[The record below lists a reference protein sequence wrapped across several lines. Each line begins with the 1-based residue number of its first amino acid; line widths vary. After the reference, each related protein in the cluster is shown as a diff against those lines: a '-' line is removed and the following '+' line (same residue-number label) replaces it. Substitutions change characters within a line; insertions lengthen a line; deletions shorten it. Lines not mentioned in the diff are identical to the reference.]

1 MSEKG
6 KDQKKVVGKVYDVK
20 LFSRLMGY
28 AKHYKLQFN
37 LSVVAVL
44 SVALLAAI
52 RPVLLKRIIDDF
64 IFNRNAEQ
72 LVVFTSLM
80 LFVLVMEVIFQFLF
94 IYFANWLGQ
103 SIIRDMRTQLFKH
116 LLNFKMQF
124 YNKSAV
130 GKLVTRVVSDIET
143 IASVFGQGLFMI
155 ISDLLKMF
163 VIAMVMLYMNWQLAL
178 IVFAILPLLIFAT
191 KIFQKAMKSAFQE
204 VRTEVSNL
212 NTFVQERITGMRIIQ
227 LFSREKI
234 EYDKFKSIN
243 DKHKKAW
250 IRTVWYNSIF
260 FPIAEVLPSIAI
272 GLVVWYGGLNAA
284 TSNSV
289 TAGEIISF
297 IMMNNMLFR
306 PLRQI
311 ADKFNTLQMGMV
323 AAERVFKIVDA
334 NESEKDQG
342 KVTVDTF
349 KGKVR
354 FKDVHFSYN
363 PNEEVIKGISF
374 EVNPGETVAIVGATG
389 AGKSTI
395 INLLNRF
402 YDINSGCIKIDDI
415 DIKDYNLHS
424 LRDQIAVVLQDVFLF
439 SDSIFN
445 NITLKDD
452 SISLEEVQISAKE
465 IGIHDFIMSLPG
477 GYDYN
482 VKERGVM
489 LSVGQRQLIAFLRA
503 SVSKPGILILDEAT
517 SSIDS
522 HSEKL
527 IQEAT
532 EKITKNRTS
541 IIIAHRLATI
551 QTADKIIVMENGKIV
566 EQGSH
571 SALLDKKGYYSK
583 LYNIQFVQ
591 KQAS

>member
-1 MSEKG
+1 MSEKVTEN
-6 KDQKKVVGKVYDVK
+6 KKVIGKVYDVK
-20 LFSRLMGY
+20 LFSRLMRY
-28 AKHYKLQFN
+28 ARFYKLQFG
-37 LSVVAVL
+37 LSVLAVI

-52 RPVLLKRIIDDF
+52 RPLLLRQIIDDY
-64 IFNRNAEQ
+64 IYNKNAEQ
-72 LVVFTSLM
+72 LLVFVSLM
-80 LFVLVMEVIFQFLF
+80 LFALILEVLFQFLF

-103 SIIRDMRTQLFKH
+103 NIVRDMRTQLFKH
-116 LLNFKMQF
+116 LLNFRMQY

-155 ISDLLKMF
+155 ISDLLKML
-163 VIAMVMLYMNWQLAL
+163 VIAGVMLYMNWELAL
-178 IVFAILPLLIFAT
+178 IVFAILPILIFAT
-191 KIFQKAMKSAFQE
+191 KIFQKAMKSAFQDVRAE
-204 VRTEVSNL
+204 VANL

-227 LFSREKI
+227 LFSREKL
-234 EYDKFKSIN
+234 EYEKFKDIN

-260 FPIAEVLPSIAI
+260 FPVAEVLPSIAI

-284 TSNSV
+284 VSNSV

-323 AAERVFKIVDA
+323 AAERVFAIIDA
-334 NESEKDQG
+334 EESENDTGTTVVGNFEG
-342 KVTVDTF
+342 KVEF
-349 KGKVR
+349 N
-354 FKDVHFSYN
+354 DVHFSYIKD
-363 PNEEVIKGISF
+363 EEVIKGISF
-374 EVNPGETVAIVGATG
+374 DVKPGETVAIVGATG

-395 INLLNRF
+395 INLMNRF
-402 YDINSGCIKIDDI
+402 YEINKGEIKIDDI
-415 DIKDYNLHS
+415 NISAYHLHE
-424 LRDQIAVVLQDVFLF
+424 LRNQIAVVLQDVFLF
-439 SDSIFN
+439 SDTIYN
-445 NITLKDD
+445 NITLKDS
-452 SISLEEVQISAKE
+452 SISLEEVKEAAKE
-465 IGIHDFIMSLPG
+465 IGIHDFIMTLPG

-517 SSIDS
+517 SSIDAY
-522 HSEKL
+522 SEKL
-527 IQEAT
+527 IQDAT

-551 QTADKIIVMENGKIV
+551 QKADKIIVMEDGRIV
-566 EQGSH
+566 EQGTH
-571 SALLDKKGYYSK
+571 AQLLAKKGYYSK

>member
-1 MSEKG
+1 MSEKKEG
-6 KDQKKVVGKVYDVK
+6 NKKVIGKVYDVK
-20 LFSRLMGY
+20 LFRRLMNY
-28 AKHYKLQFN
+28 ASHYRLQFSI
-37 LSVVAVL
+37 SVMAVL
-44 SVALLAAI
+44 SVALLAAV
-52 RPVLLKRIIDDF
+52 RPILLKTIIDDF
-64 IFNRNAEQ
+64 IFNKDAEQ
-72 LVVFTSLM
+72 LVVYTSIMAL
-80 LFVLVMEVIFQFLF
+80 VLVFEVLFQFLF

-103 SIIRDMRTQLFKH
+103 NIIRDMRTQLFKH
-116 LLNFKMQF
+116 LLHFKMKYF
-124 YNKSAV
+124 NTSAV

-155 ISDLLKMF
+155 ISDLLKMS
-163 VIAMVMLYMNWQLAL
+163 VIAIVMLWMNWRLAL
-178 IVFAILPLLIFAT
+178 IVFAVLPILIFAT
-191 KIFQKAMKSAFQE
+191 KIFQKAMKGAFQD
-204 VRTEVSNL
+204 VRTEVANL
-212 NTFVQERITGMRIIQ
+212 NSFVQERITGMRIIQ
-227 LFSREKI
+227 LFTREKI

-243 DKHKKAW
+243 NKHKKAW

-323 AAERVFKIVDA
+323 AAERVFKIVDD
-334 NESEKDQG
+334 NEAETDTG
-342 KVTVDTF
+342 TVDVDSF
-349 KGKVR
+349 KGKVK
-354 FKDVHFSYN
+354 FKDVHFSYIKG
-363 PNEEVIKGISF
+363 EEVIKGISF
-374 EVNPGETVAIVGATG
+374 DVKPGETVAIVGATG

-402 YDINSGCIKIDDI
+402 YDIDKGSIEIDDV
-415 DIKDYNLHS
+415 DLKDYNLHG

-439 SDSIFN
+439 SDSIYN
-445 NITLKDD
+445 NITLKDN
-452 SISLEEVQISAKE
+452 SIPLEEVEASAKV
-465 IGIHDFIMSLPG
+465 IGIHDFIMSLPN
-477 GYDYN
+477 GYNYN

-503 SVSKPGILILDEAT
+503 AVSKPGILILDEAT

-522 HSEKL
+522 YSEKL

-532 EKITKNRTS
+532 EKLTKNRTS

-551 QTADKIIVMENGKIV
+551 QKADKIIVMENGLIV
-566 EQGSH
+566 EQGTH
-571 SALLDKKGYYSK
+571 AELLDKKGHYSN
-583 LYNIQFVQ
+583 LYNIQFLQ

>member
-1 MSEKG
+1 MSEKNTEN
-6 KDQKKVVGKVYDVK
+6 KNVAGKVYDVK
-20 LFSRLMGY
+20 LFSRLMRY
-28 AKHYKLQFN
+28 ARFYKLQFG
-37 LSVVAVL
+37 LSVLAVL
-44 SVALLAAI
+44 SVALLAAV
-52 RPVLLKRIIDDF
+52 RPLLLRQIIDDY
-64 IFNRNAEQ
+64 IYRKDAEQ
-72 LVVFTSLM
+72 LLVFVTLM
-80 LFVLVMEVIFQFLF
+80 LFVLILEVLFQFLF

-103 SIIRDMRTQLFKH
+103 NIVRDMRTQLFKH
-116 LLNFKMQF
+116 LLSFRMQY

-155 ISDLLKMF
+155 ISDLLKML
-163 VIAMVMLYMNWQLAL
+163 VIAAVMIYMNWQLAL
-178 IVFAILPLLIFAT
+178 IVFAILPILIFAT
-191 KIFQKAMKSAFQE
+191 KIFQKAMKAAFQD
-204 VRTEVSNL
+204 VRTEVANL

-227 LFSREKI
+227 LFTREKL
-234 EYDKFKSIN
+234 EYEKFKRIN

-260 FPIAEVLPSIAI
+260 FPVAEVLPSIAI

-284 TSNSV
+284 VSNSV
-289 TAGEIISF
+289 SAGEIISF

-323 AAERVFKIVDA
+323 AAERVFTILDA
-334 NESEKDQG
+334 QESEN
-342 KVTVDTF
+342 DTGTMPVSNF
-349 KGKVR
+349 KGKVE
-354 FKDVHFSYN
+354 FTDVHFSYIKG
-363 PNEEVIKGISF
+363 EEVIKGISF
-374 EVNPGETVAIVGATG
+374 SVEPGETVAIVGATG

-395 INLLNRF
+395 INLMNRF
-402 YDINSGCIKIDDI
+402 YEINEGEIKIDGI
-415 DIKDYNLHS
+415 NISAYPLHE
-424 LRDQIAVVLQDVFLF
+424 LRNQIAVVLQDVFLF

-445 NITLKDD
+445 NITLKD
-452 SISLEEVQISAKE
+452 SAISLEEVKVAAQE
-465 IGIHDFIMSLPG
+465 IGIDDFIMSLPG

-517 SSIDS
+517 SSIDAY
-522 HSEKL
+522 SEKL
-527 IQEAT
+527 IQDAT

-551 QTADKIIVMENGKIV
+551 QKADKIIVMEDGQIV

-571 SALLDKKGYYSK
+571 TELLDKKGYYSK

>member
-1 MSEKG
+1 MSDNQEN
-6 KDQKKVVGKVYDVK
+6 KVSGKVYDVK
-20 LFSRLMGY
+20 LFGRLMQY
-28 AKHYKLQFN
+28 ARAYRFQFTV
-37 LSVVAVL
+37 SAIAVI
-44 SVALLAAI
+44 SVALFAAV
-52 RPVLLKRIIDDF
+52 RPTLLKQVIDEYISNKD
-64 IFNRNAEQ
+64 AEQ
-72 LVVFTSLM
+72 LLFYVLLM
-80 LFVLVMEVIFQFLF
+80 LGALIFEVLSQFLF

-103 SIIRDMRTQLFKH
+103 NIIKDMRKQLFSH
-116 LLNFKMQF
+116 LLNFKMNYF
-124 YNKSAV
+124 NRSSV
-130 GKLVTRVVSDIET
+130 GRLVTRVVSDIET

-155 ISDLLKMF
+155 ISDLLKMS
-163 VIAMVMLYMNWQLAL
+163 VVAMVMLLMNWRLAL
-178 IVFAILPLLIFAT
+178 IVFAVLPILIFAT
-191 KIFQKAMKSAFQE
+191 KIFQRAMKSAFQE
-204 VRTEVSNL
+204 VRTEVANL
-212 NTFVQERITGMRIIQ
+212 NSFVQERITGMGIIQ
-227 LFSREKI
+227 IFTREKI
-234 EYDKFKSIN
+234 EYDKFREIN
-243 DKHKKAW
+243 EKHKKAW

-260 FPIAEVLPSIAI
+260 FPVAEVLPSIAI

-284 TSNSV
+284 VNNTV
-289 TAGEIISF
+289 TAGEVISF

-323 AAERVFKIVDA
+323 AAERVFKIIDA
-334 NESEKDQG
+334 EESENDLG
-342 KVTVDTF
+342 ETRISAF
-349 KGKVR
+349 KGKVE
-354 FKDVHFSYN
+354 FEDVRFSYKKG
-363 PNEEVIKGISF
+363 EEVIKGISF
-374 EVNPGETVAIVGATG
+374 EVDPGQTVAIVGATG

-402 YDINSGCIKIDDI
+402 YEIDSGHVRIDGKDIY
-415 DIKDYNLHS
+415 DYKLHD
-424 LRDQIAVVLQDVFLF
+424 LREQIAVVLQDVFLF
-439 SDSIFN
+439 SDTIYN

-452 SISLEEVQISAKE
+452 TISREEVERVAKE
-465 IGIHDFIMSLPG
+465 IGIHDFIMTLPG

-532 EKITKNRTS
+532 EKITRNRTS

-551 QTADKIIVMENGKIV
+551 QQADKIIVMEDGQIV
-566 EQGSH
+566 EIGNH
-571 SALLDKKGYYSK
+571 DELLKKKGYYSK

>member
-354 FKDVHFSYN
+354 FKDVHFSYI

>member
-1 MSEKG
+1 MSKNKEEN
-6 KDQKKVVGKVYDVK
+6 KKVIGKVYDLK
-20 LFSRLMGY
+20 LFTRLMNY
-28 AKHYKLQFN
+28 ARYYKLQFGI
-37 LSVVAVL
+37 SVVAVL
-44 SVALLAAI
+44 SVALFAAV
-52 RPVLLKRIIDDF
+52 RPILLKRIIDDS
-64 IFNRNAEQ
+64 IFNKNSEQ
-72 LVVFTSLM
+72 LVLFTSIM
-80 LFVLVMEVIFQFLF
+80 LLVLVFEVLFQFLF

-103 SIIRDMRTQLFKH
+103 NIIRDMRTQLFKH
-116 LLNFKMQF
+116 LLYFKMQYF
-124 YNKSAV
+124 NKSAV

-163 VIAMVMLYMNWQLAL
+163 VIALVMLFMNWQLAL
-178 IVFAILPLLIFAT
+178 IVFAILPILIFAT
-191 KIFQKAMKSAFQE
+191 KIFQKAMKSAFQD

-234 EYDKFKSIN
+234 EYDKFRSIN
-243 DKHKKAW
+243 EKHKKAW

-289 TAGEIISF
+289 SAGEIISF

-323 AAERVFKIVDA
+323 AAERVFKIIDA
-334 NESEKDQG
+334 NESENDKG
-342 KVTVDTF
+342 KVVIGTF
-349 KGKVR
+349 KGKVN
-354 FKDVHFSYN
+354 FKDVRFSYI
-363 PNEEVIKGISF
+363 PKEEVIKGISF
-374 EVNPGETVAIVGATG
+374 EVKPGETVAIVGATG

-402 YDINSGCIKIDDI
+402 YEIDKGSIEIDDV
-415 DIKDYNLHS
+415 DISEYRLHE
-424 LRDQIAVVLQDVFLF
+424 LRDQVAVVLQDVFLF
-439 SDSIFN
+439 SDSIYN
-445 NITLKDD
+445 NITLKDN
-452 SISLEEVQISAKE
+452 SISLEEVQTSAKV

-527 IQEAT
+527 IQDAT

-551 QTADKIIVMENGKIV
+551 QKADKIIVMEDGIIV

-571 SALLDKKGYYSK
+571 TELLDKKGYYSK

-591 KQAS
+591 KKAS

>member
-1 MSEKG
+1 MSEK
-6 KDQKKVVGKVYDVK
+6 DTENKKVIGKVYDVK
-20 LFSRLMGY
+20 LFSRLMRY
-28 AKHYKLQFN
+28 ARFYKLQFA
-37 LSVVAVL
+37 LSGLAVI

-52 RPVLLKRIIDDF
+52 RPLLLRQIIDDY
-64 IFNRNAEQ
+64 IFHKNAEQ
-72 LVVFTSLM
+72 LLVFVSLM
-80 LFVLVMEVIFQFLF
+80 LFVLILEVLFQFLF

-103 SIIRDMRTQLFKH
+103 NIVRDMRTQLFKH
-116 LLNFKMQF
+116 LLNFRMQY

-155 ISDLLKMF
+155 ISDLLKML
-163 VIAMVMLYMNWQLAL
+163 VIAGVMLFMNWELAL
-178 IVFAILPLLIFAT
+178 IVFAILPILIFAT
-191 KIFQKAMKSAFQE
+191 KIFQKAMKSAFQDVRAE
-204 VRTEVSNL
+204 VANL

-227 LFSREKI
+227 LFSREKL
-234 EYDKFKSIN
+234 EYEKFKDIN
-243 DKHKKAW
+243 EKHKKAW

-260 FPIAEVLPSIAI
+260 FPVAEVLPSIAI

-284 TSNSV
+284 VSNSV

-323 AAERVFKIVDA
+323 AAERVFAIIDA
-334 NESEKDQG
+334 DESEKDSG
-342 KVTVDTF
+342 TVTVDNF
-349 KGKVR
+349 EGKVG
-354 FKDVHFSYN
+354 FTDVHFSYIKG
-363 PNEEVIKGISF
+363 EEVIKGISF
-374 EVNPGETVAIVGATG
+374 DVRPGETVAIVGATG

-395 INLLNRF
+395 INLMNRF
-402 YDINSGCIKIDDI
+402 YEINKGEIKIDDI
-415 DIKDYNLHS
+415 NISAYHLHE
-424 LRDQIAVVLQDVFLF
+424 LRNQIAVVLQDVFLF
-439 SDSIFN
+439 SDTIYN
-445 NITLKDD
+445 NITLKDS
-452 SISLEEVQISAKE
+452 SISLEEVKEAAKE

-517 SSIDS
+517 SSIDAY
-522 HSEKL
+522 SEKL
-527 IQEAT
+527 IQDAT

-551 QTADKIIVMENGKIV
+551 QKADKIIVMEDGQIV

-571 SALLDKKGYYSK
+571 AELLAKKGYYSK

>member
-1 MSEKG
+1 MSVQNKE
-6 KDQKKVVGKVYDVK
+6 DKKITGKVYDYK
-20 LFSRLMGY
+20 LFVRLMNY
-28 AKHYKLQFN
+28 AKVYKLQFVI
-37 LSVVAVL
+37 SVI
-44 SVALLAAI
+44 SVILLAIFAAI
-52 RPVLLKRIIDDF
+52 RPVLLQRIIDDYITNKNAGQLLVF
-64 IFNRNAEQ
+64 I
-72 LVVFTSLM
+72 SIM
-80 LFVLVMEVIFQFLF
+80 LFVLIFEVIFQFLF

-103 SIIRDMRTQLFKH
+103 NIIKDMRTQLFKH
-116 LLNFKMQF
+116 LLHFKMQYF
-124 YNKSAV
+124 NNSSV

-155 ISDLLKMF
+155 ISDLLKML
-163 VIAMVMLYMNWQLAL
+163 VIAIVMVWMNWQLAL
-178 IVFAILPLLIFAT
+178 IVFAILPILIIAT

-212 NTFVQERITGMRIIQ
+212 NSFVQERITGMHIIQ
-227 LFSREKI
+227 LFTREKI
-234 EYDKFKSIN
+234 EYENFKRIN

-250 IRTVWYNSIF
+250 IKTVWYNSIF
-260 FPIAEVLPSIAI
+260 FPIAEILPSIAI

-284 TSNSV
+284 VDNSIS
-289 TAGEIISF
+289 AGEIISF

-334 NESEKDQG
+334 NESE
-342 KVTVDTF
+342 TN
-349 KGKVR
+349 KGKIDIKTITGNVS
-354 FKDVHFSYN
+354 FKDVYFSYIED
-363 PNEEVIKGISF
+363 EEVLKGISF
-374 EVNPGETVAIVGATG
+374 DVNAGDTVAIVGSTG

-402 YDINSGCIKIDDI
+402 YEINKGEIKIDNI
-415 DIKDYNLHS
+415 NTSDYKLHE

-445 NITLKDD
+445 NITLKDEN
-452 SISLEEVQISAKE
+452 ISLEEVQKVAKE
-465 IGIHDFIMSLPG
+465 IGIHDFIMTLPND
-477 GYDYN
+477 YQYN

-503 SVSKPGILILDEAT
+503 SVSKPSILILDEAT

-527 IQEAT
+527 IQQAT

-551 QTADKIIVMENGKIV
+551 QKADNIIVMDNGKIV
-566 EQGSH
+566 EQGNH
-571 SALLDKKGYYSK
+571 KQLLAKKGYYSK
-583 LYNIQFVQ
+583 LYNIQFLQ
-591 KQAS
+591 KKAS

>member
-1 MSEKG
+1 MSEK
-6 KDQKKVVGKVYDVK
+6 KDKEKVSGKVYDYK
-20 LFSRLMGY
+20 LFARLMAY
-28 AKHYKLQFN
+28 ARKYRFQFV
-37 LSVVAVL
+37 LSAISVI
-44 SVALLAAI
+44 SVALFAAV
-52 RPVLLKRIIDDF
+52 RPTLLKQVIDEY
-64 IFNRNAEQ
+64 IYSKNAEQ
-72 LVVFTSLM
+72 LLVFVLLM
-80 LFVLVMEVIFQFLF
+80 LGALLFEVLFQFLF

-103 SIIRDMRTQLFKH
+103 NIIKDMRIQLFRH
-116 LLNFKMQF
+116 LLQFKMNYF
-124 YNKSAV
+124 NRSSV
-130 GKLVTRVVSDIET
+130 GRLVTRVVSDIET

-155 ISDLLKMF
+155 ISDLLKMT
-163 VIAMVMLYMNWQLAL
+163 VVAMVMLLMNWRLAL
-178 IVFAILPLLIFAT
+178 IVFAILPVLVFAT

-204 VRTEVSNL
+204 VRTQVANL
-212 NTFVQERITGMRIIQ
+212 NSFVQERITGMGIIQ
-227 LFSREKI
+227 IFTREKI
-234 EYDKFKSIN
+234 EYDKFRAIN

-260 FPIAEVLPSIAI
+260 FPVAEVLPSIAI

-284 TSNSV
+284 VSNTV

-323 AAERVFKIVDA
+323 AAERVFKIIDA
-334 NESEKDQG
+334 RESEI
-342 KVTVDTF
+342 DTGDREVEVF
-349 KGKVR
+349 RGQVEFEQVR
-354 FKDVHFSYN
+354 FSYN
-363 PNEEVIKGISF
+363 KGEEVIKGISLK
-374 EVNPGETVAIVGATG
+374 VNPGETVAIVGATG

-402 YDINSGCIKIDDI
+402 YDIDSGHILIDGHDI
-415 DIKDYNLHS
+415 YDYKLHE
-424 LRDQIAVVLQDVFLF
+424 LRAQIAVVLQDVFLF

-445 NITLKDD
+445 NITLKDE
-452 SISLEEVQISAKE
+452 SITREMVEKVARE
-465 IGIHDFIMSLPG
+465 IGIHDFIMTLPG

-503 SVSKPGILILDEAT
+503 SVTNPTILVLDEAT
-517 SSIDS
+517 SSIDA

-527 IQEAT
+527 IQDAT

-551 QTADKIIVMENGKIV
+551 QKADKIIVMEDGRIV
-566 EQGSH
+566 EIGNH
-571 SALLDKKGYYSK
+571 ETLLQQNGYYSK

>member
-1 MSEKG
+1 MSETK
-6 KDQKKVVGKVYDVK
+6 KDHKKVVGKVYDVK
-20 LFSRLMGY
+20 LFSRLMRY
-28 AKHYKLQFN
+28 ARNYKLQFN
-37 LSVVAVL
+37 LSVIAVL

-52 RPVLLKRIIDDF
+52 RPVLLKKIVDDF
-64 IFNRNAEQ
+64 ITDKNAEQ
-72 LVVFTSLM
+72 LLVFSSFM
-80 LFVLVMEVIFQFLF
+80 LLVLVLEVLCQFLF
-94 IYFANWLGQ
+94 IYFSNWLGQ
-103 SIIRDMRTQLFKH
+103 SIIRDMRIQLFKH
-116 LLNFKMQF
+116 LLNFKMQY
-124 YNKSAV
+124 YNQSAV

-155 ISDLLKMF
+155 ISDLLKML

-191 KIFQKAMKSAFQE
+191 KIFQKAMKSAFQD

-212 NTFVQERITGMRIIQ
+212 NTFVQERITGMRLIQ

-334 NESEKDQG
+334 DESEKDQG
-342 KVTVDTF
+342 NIMVDAF
-349 KGKVR
+349 LGKVR
-354 FKDVHFSYN
+354 FKDVHFSYI

-374 EVNPGETVAIVGATG
+374 KVNPGETVAIVGATG

-402 YDINSGCIKIDDI
+402 YDINSGSIEIDDR
-415 DIKDYNLHS
+415 DITKYNLHS

-452 SISLEEVQISAKE
+452 TISLEEVQKSAKI

-517 SSIDS
+517 SSIDA

-527 IQEAT
+527 IQDAT

-551 QTADKIIVMENGKIV
+551 QKADKIIVMENGKIV

-571 SALLDKKGYYSK
+571 SELLDKKGYYSK
-583 LYNIQFVQ
+583 LYNIQFLQ

>member
-1 MSEKG
+1 MSDKQEN
-6 KDQKKVVGKVYDVK
+6 KVSGKVYDVK
-20 LFSRLMGY
+20 LFGRLMHY
-28 AKHYKLQFN
+28 ARKYRLQFT
-37 LSVVAVL
+37 LSAISVI
-44 SVALLAAI
+44 SVALFAAV
-52 RPVLLKRIIDDF
+52 RPTLLKQVIDEY
-64 IFNRNAEQ
+64 ISNKNAEQ
-72 LVVFTSLM
+72 LLFYVLLM
-80 LFVLVMEVIFQFLF
+80 LGALIFEVLSQFLF

-103 SIIRDMRTQLFKH
+103 NIIKDMRKQLFSH
-116 LLNFKMQF
+116 LLRFKMNYFNQ
-124 YNKSAV
+124 SSV
-130 GKLVTRVVSDIET
+130 GRLVTRVVSDIET

-155 ISDLLKMF
+155 ISDLLKMT
-163 VIAMVMLYMNWQLAL
+163 VVAMVMLLMNWRLAL
-178 IVFAILPLLIFAT
+178 IVFSILPILIFAT
-191 KIFQKAMKSAFQE
+191 KIFQRAMKSAFQE
-204 VRTEVSNL
+204 VRTEVANL
-212 NTFVQERITGMRIIQ
+212 NSFVQERITGMRIIQ
-227 LFSREKI
+227 IFTREKI
-234 EYDKFKSIN
+234 EYDKFREIN
-243 DKHKKAW
+243 EKHKKAW

-260 FPIAEVLPSIAI
+260 FPVAEVLPSIAI

-284 TSNSV
+284 VNSSV
-289 TAGEIISF
+289 TAGEVISF

-323 AAERVFKIVDA
+323 AAERVFKIIDA
-334 NESEKDQG
+334 EESENDCGEMKISA
-342 KVTVDTF
+342 F
-349 KGKVR
+349 KGQVE
-354 FKDVHFSYN
+354 FEDVHFSYKEG
-363 PNEEVIKGISF
+363 EEVIKGISF
-374 EVNPGETVAIVGATG
+374 EVDPGQTVAIVGATG

-402 YDINSGCIKIDDI
+402 YEIDSGHVRIDGKDIY
-415 DIKDYNLHS
+415 DYELHD
-424 LRDQIAVVLQDVFLF
+424 LRAQIAVVLQDVFLF
-439 SDSIFN
+439 SDTIYN

-452 SISLEEVQISAKE
+452 SISREEVKRAAKE
-465 IGIHDFIMSLPG
+465 IGIHDFIMTLPG

-527 IQEAT
+527 IQDAT

-551 QTADKIIVMENGKIV
+551 QKADKIIVMEDGKIV
-566 EQGSH
+566 EIGNH
-571 SALLDKKGYYSK
+571 EELLDAKGYYSK

>member
-1 MSEKG
+1 MS
-6 KDQKKVVGKVYDVK
+6 DQKEENKKVIGKVYDVK
-20 LFSRLMGY
+20 LFARLMRY
-28 AKHYKLQFN
+28 ARKYKLQFN
-37 LSVVAVL
+37 LSVIAVL
-44 SVALLAAI
+44 SVALFAAV
-52 RPVLLKRIIDDF
+52 RPLLLKQIIDDY
-64 IFNRNAEQ
+64 IYNKNEHLL
-72 LVVFTSLM
+72 LVFVSLM
-80 LFVLVMEVIFQFLF
+80 LLVLIIEVLFQFLF

-103 SIIRDMRTQLFKH
+103 YIVRDMRTQLFSH
-116 LLNFKMQF
+116 LLSFKMQY
-124 YNKSAV
+124 YNKSSV

-163 VIAMVMLYMNWQLAL
+163 VIAMVMLFMNWQLAL
-178 IVFAILPLLIFAT
+178 IVFAMLPILIFAT

-204 VRTEVSNL
+204 VRTEVANL

-227 LFSREKI
+227 LFTREKI
-234 EYDKFKSIN
+234 EYDKFKKIN
-243 DKHKKAW
+243 EKHKRAW

-284 TSNSV
+284 VDSSV
-289 TAGEIISF
+289 SAGEIISF

-323 AAERVFKIVDA
+323 AAERVFRIVDA
-334 NESEKDQG
+334 QEGEI
-342 KVTVDTF
+342 DTGTTPAVNF
-349 KGKVR
+349 KGKVE
-354 FKDVHFSYN
+354 FQNVHFSYIQD
-363 PNEEVIKGISF
+363 EEVIKGISF
-374 EVNPGETVAIVGATG
+374 TVEPGETVAIVGATG

-402 YDINSGCIKIDDI
+402 YVIQEGQIKIDDVNI
-415 DIKDYNLHS
+415 ASYYLHD
-424 LRDQIAVVLQDVFLF
+424 LRNQIAVVLQDVFLF
-439 SDSIFN
+439 SDSIYN
-445 NITLKDD
+445 NITLKDS
-452 SISLEEVQISAKE
+452 SISLEEVKTVAKE
-465 IGIHDFIMSLPG
+465 IGIHEFIMSLPG

-503 SVSKPGILILDEAT
+503 SVSKPGILVLDEAT
-517 SSIDS
+517 SSIDAY
-522 HSEKL
+522 SEKL
-527 IQEAT
+527 IQEST

-551 QTADKIIVMENGKIV
+551 QKADKIIVMEEGKIV
-566 EQGSH
+566 EQGNH
-571 SALLDKKGYYSK
+571 AELLEKKGYYSK

-591 KQAS
+591 KKAS

>member
-1 MSEKG
+1 MSKQSTEN
-6 KDQKKVVGKVYDVK
+6 KKVTGKVYDYK
-20 LFSRLMGY
+20 LFARLMSF
-28 AKHYKLQFN
+28 AKTYRVQF
-37 LSVVAVL
+37 VVAVL
-44 SVALLAAI
+44 SVILLALFAAI
-52 RPVLLKRIIDDF
+52 RPVLLRQIIDDYITNKNAKQLLVF
-64 IFNRNAEQ
+64 IIIM
-72 LVVFTSLM
+72 LVV
-80 LFVLVMEVIFQFLF
+80 LVFEVIFQFFF

-103 SIIRDMRTQLFKH
+103 NIIKDMRTQLFKH
-116 LLNFKMQF
+116 LLHFKMQYF
-124 YNKSAV
+124 NNSSV

-163 VIAMVMLYMNWQLAL
+163 VIAIVMIWMNWKLAL
-178 IVFAILPLLIFAT
+178 IVFSILPILIFAT

-212 NTFVQERITGMRIIQ
+212 NSFVQERITGMRIIQ
-227 LFSREKI
+227 LFTREEI
-234 EYDKFKSIN
+234 EYEKFKSIN
-243 DKHKKAW
+243 EKHKKAW

-260 FPIAEVLPSIAI
+260 FPVAEILPSIAI
-272 GLVVWYGGLNAA
+272 GLVVWYGGLKAA
-284 TSNSV
+284 TDSSI

-334 NESEKDQG
+334 DETEIDLG
-342 KVTVDTF
+342 KNSSISFNGDVS
-349 KGKVR
+349 
-354 FKDVHFSYN
+354 FKDVDFSYI
-363 PNEEVIKGISF
+363 EDEQVIKGISF
-374 EVNPGETVAIVGATG
+374 EVKSGETVAIVGATG

-402 YDINSGCIKIDDI
+402 YDIDKGKIEI
-415 DIKDYNLHS
+415 DGINIANYKLHE
-424 LRDQIAVVLQDVFLF
+424 LRNQIAVVLQDVFLF
-439 SDSIFN
+439 SDTIFN
-445 NITLKDD
+445 NITLKDE
-452 SISLEEVQISAKE
+452 SITLEEVIIAAKI
-465 IGIHDFIMSLPG
+465 IGIHDFIMTLPNN
-477 GYDYN
+477 YHYN

-503 SVSKPGILILDEAT
+503 SVSKPSILILDEAT

-527 IQEAT
+527 IQIAT

-551 QTADKIIVMENGKIV
+551 QKADKIIVMEDGKIV
-566 EQGSH
+566 EQGNH
-571 SALLDKKGYYSK
+571 KQLLAKKGYYSK
-583 LYNIQFVQ
+583 LYNIQFIQ
-591 KQAS
+591 KRAS

>member
-1 MSEKG
+1 MSDRQEN
-6 KDQKKVVGKVYDVK
+6 KVSGKVYDVK
-20 LFSRLMGY
+20 LFGRLMDY
-28 AKHYKLQFN
+28 ARTYRFQFA
-37 LSVVAVL
+37 LSAIAVI
-44 SVALLAAI
+44 SVALFAAV
-52 RPVLLKRIIDDF
+52 RPTLLKQVIDDY
-64 IFNRNAEQ
+64 ISNKDAEQ
-72 LVVFTSLM
+72 LLFYVLLM
-80 LFVLVMEVIFQFLF
+80 LGALIFEVLSQFMF
-94 IYFANWLGQ
+94 IYYANWLGQ
-103 SIIRDMRTQLFKH
+103 NIIKDMRKQLFTH
-116 LLNFKMQF
+116 LLNFKMNYF
-124 YNKSAV
+124 NRSSV
-130 GKLVTRVVSDIET
+130 GRLVTRVVSDIET

-155 ISDLLKMF
+155 ISDLLKMS
-163 VIAMVMLYMNWQLAL
+163 VVAMVMLLMNWRLAL
-178 IVFAILPLLIFAT
+178 IVFAVLPILIFAT
-191 KIFQKAMKSAFQE
+191 KIFQRAMKSAFQE
-204 VRTEVSNL
+204 VRTEVANL
-212 NTFVQERITGMRIIQ
+212 NSFVQERITGMRIIQ
-227 LFSREKI
+227 IFTREKI
-234 EYDKFKSIN
+234 EYDKFREIN
-243 DKHKKAW
+243 EKHKRAW

-260 FPIAEVLPSIAI
+260 FPVAEVLPSIAI

-284 TSNSV
+284 VNNTV
-289 TAGEIISF
+289 TAGEVISF

-323 AAERVFKIVDA
+323 AAERVFKIIDA
-334 NESEKDQG
+334 QESENDRGEMKISAFEGRVEFED
-342 KVTVDTF
+342 
-349 KGKVR
+349 VR
-354 FKDVHFSYN
+354 FSYKEG
-363 PNEEVIKGISF
+363 EEVIKGISF
-374 EVNPGETVAIVGATG
+374 EVDPGQTVAIVGATG

-402 YDINSGCIKIDDI
+402 YEIDSGHVRIDGKDIYEYK
-415 DIKDYNLHS
+415 LHD
-424 LRDQIAVVLQDVFLF
+424 LRAQIAVVLQDVFLF
-439 SDSIFN
+439 SDTIYN

-452 SISLEEVQISAKE
+452 SISREEVERVAKE
-465 IGIHDFIMSLPG
+465 IGIHDFIVTLPG

-532 EKITKNRTS
+532 EKITRNRTS

-551 QTADKIIVMENGKIV
+551 QKADKIIVMENGQIV
-566 EQGSH
+566 EIGNH
-571 SALLDKKGYYSK
+571 EELLKKKGYYSR

>member
-1 MSEKG
+1 MSEQKA
-6 KDQKKVVGKVYDVK
+6 DNKKVTGKVYDYK
-20 LFSRLMGY
+20 LFSRLMAY
-28 AKHYKLQFN
+28 AKIYKLQFVISVI
-37 LSVVAVL
+37 SVV
-44 SVALLAAI
+44 LLALFAAV
-52 RPVLLKRIIDDF
+52 RPILLQRIIDDYITNKNANMLLVLIIVMLSVL
-64 IFNRNAEQ
+64 IFE
-72 LVVFTSLM
+72 
-80 LFVLVMEVIFQFLF
+80 VLFQFLF

-103 SIIRDMRTQLFKH
+103 NIIRDMRTQLFKH
-116 LLNFKMQF
+116 LLHFKMQYF
-124 YNKSAV
+124 NNSSV

-163 VIAMVMLYMNWQLAL
+163 VIALVMIWMNWKLAL
-178 IVFAILPLLIFAT
+178 IVFSILPILIFAT
-191 KIFQKAMKSAFQE
+191 KVFQKAMKSAFQE

-212 NTFVQERITGMRIIQ
+212 NSFVQERITGMYIVQ
-227 LFSREKI
+227 LFTREKL
-234 EYDKFKSIN
+234 EYEKFKNIN

-260 FPIAEVLPSIAI
+260 FPIAEILPSIAI

-284 TSNSV
+284 VDSSIT
-289 TAGEIISF
+289 TGESISF

-323 AAERVFKIVDA
+323 AAERVFKIVDSKETEID
-334 NESEKDQG
+334 NG
-342 KVTVDTF
+342 KTGLATF
-349 KGKVR
+349 AGNVS
-354 FKDVHFSYN
+354 FKDVYFSYVKD
-363 PNEEVIKGISF
+363 EEVLKGVSF
-374 EVNPGETVAIVGATG
+374 EVESGETVAIVGATG

-402 YDINSGCIKIDDI
+402 YEIDKGEIKIDNI
-415 DIKDYNLHS
+415 NISNYKLHE

-439 SDSIFN
+439 SDTIFN
-445 NITLKDD
+445 NITLKDER
-452 SISLEEVQISAKE
+452 ITLEQVQKAARE
-465 IGIHDFIMSLPG
+465 IGIHDFIMTLPG
-477 GYDYN
+477 DYQYN

-503 SVSKPGILILDEAT
+503 SVSKPSILVLDEAT

-522 HSEKL
+522 HAEKL
-527 IQEAT
+527 IQDAT

-551 QTADKIIVMENGKIV
+551 QKADKIIVMDEGKIV
-566 EQGSH
+566 EFGNHMQ
-571 SALLDKKGYYSK
+571 LLAKKGYYSK
-583 LYNIQFVQ
+583 LYNIQFLQ
-591 KQAS
+591 KKAS

>member
-1 MSEKG
+1 MAGNQEN
-6 KDQKKVVGKVYDVK
+6 KVSGKVYDVK
-20 LFSRLMGY
+20 LFGRLMQY
-28 AKHYKLQFN
+28 ARAYRFEF
-37 LSVVAVL
+37 AVSAIAVI
-44 SVALLAAI
+44 SVALFAAV
-52 RPVLLKRIIDDF
+52 RPTLLKQVIDQYISNKD
-64 IFNRNAEQ
+64 AEQ
-72 LVVFTSLM
+72 LLFYVLLM
-80 LFVLVMEVIFQFLF
+80 LGALIFEVLSQFLF

-103 SIIRDMRTQLFKH
+103 NIIKDMRKQLFSH
-116 LLNFKMQF
+116 LLNFKMNYF
-124 YNKSAV
+124 NRSSV
-130 GKLVTRVVSDIET
+130 GRLVTRVVSDIET

-155 ISDLLKMF
+155 ISDLLKMS
-163 VIAMVMLYMNWQLAL
+163 VVAMVMLLMNWRLAL
-178 IVFAILPLLIFAT
+178 IVFAVLPILIFAT
-191 KIFQKAMKSAFQE
+191 KIFQRAMKSAFQE
-204 VRTEVSNL
+204 VRTEVANL
-212 NTFVQERITGMRIIQ
+212 NSFVQERITGMGIIQ
-227 LFSREKI
+227 IFTREKI
-234 EYDKFKSIN
+234 EYDKFREIN
-243 DKHKKAW
+243 EKHKKAW

-260 FPIAEVLPSIAI
+260 FPVAEVLPSIAI

-284 TSNSV
+284 VNNTV
-289 TAGEIISF
+289 TAGEVISF

-323 AAERVFKIVDA
+323 AAERVFKIIDA
-334 NESEKDQG
+334 EESENDFG
-342 KVTVDTF
+342 ETRISAF
-349 KGKVR
+349 KGQVEFEDVR
-354 FKDVHFSYN
+354 FSYKKG
-363 PNEEVIKGISF
+363 EEVIKGISF
-374 EVNPGETVAIVGATG
+374 EVDPGQTVAIVGATG

-402 YDINSGCIKIDDI
+402 YEIDSGHVRIDGKDIY
-415 DIKDYNLHS
+415 DYKLHD
-424 LRDQIAVVLQDVFLF
+424 LREQIAVVLQDVFLF
-439 SDSIFN
+439 SDTIYN

-452 SISLEEVQISAKE
+452 SISREEVERVAKE
-465 IGIHDFIMSLPG
+465 IGIHDFIMTLPG

-527 IQEAT
+527 IQDAT
-532 EKITKNRTS
+532 EKITRNRTS

-551 QTADKIIVMENGKIV
+551 QQADKIIVMEDGQIV
-566 EQGSH
+566 EIGNH
-571 SALLDKKGYYSK
+571 EELLKKKGYYSK

>member
-1 MSEKG
+1 MSEN
-6 KDQKKVVGKVYDVK
+6 QENKVSGKVYDVK
-20 LFSRLMGY
+20 LFARLMQY
-28 AKHYKLQFN
+28 ARSYRFEFTV
-37 LSVVAVL
+37 SAVAVI
-44 SVALLAAI
+44 SVALFAAV
-52 RPVLLKRIIDDF
+52 RPTLLKQVIDQYISNKD
-64 IFNRNAEQ
+64 AEQ
-72 LVVFTSLM
+72 LLFYVMLM
-80 LFVLVMEVIFQFLF
+80 LGALIFEVLSQFLF

-103 SIIRDMRTQLFKH
+103 NIIKDMRKQLFSH
-116 LLNFKMQF
+116 LLSFQMNYF
-124 YNKSAV
+124 NRSSV
-130 GKLVTRVVSDIET
+130 GRLVTRVVSDIET

-155 ISDLLKMF
+155 ISDLLKMS
-163 VIAMVMLYMNWQLAL
+163 VVAMVMLLMNWRLAL
-178 IVFAILPLLIFAT
+178 IVFAVLPILIFAT
-191 KIFQKAMKSAFQE
+191 KIFQRAMKSAFQE
-204 VRTEVSNL
+204 VRTEVANL
-212 NTFVQERITGMRIIQ
+212 NSFVQERITGMGIIQ
-227 LFSREKI
+227 IFTREKI
-234 EYDKFKSIN
+234 EYDKFREIN
-243 DKHKKAW
+243 EKHKKAW

-260 FPIAEVLPSIAI
+260 FPVAEVLPSIAI

-284 TSNSV
+284 VNNTV
-289 TAGEIISF
+289 TAGEVISF

-323 AAERVFKIVDA
+323 AAERVFKIIDA
-334 NESEKDQG
+334 EESESDLG
-342 KVTVDTF
+342 ETRISAF
-349 KGKVR
+349 KGQVEFEDVR
-354 FKDVHFSYN
+354 FSYKEG
-363 PNEEVIKGISF
+363 EEVIKGISF
-374 EVNPGETVAIVGATG
+374 EVDPGQTVAIVGATG

-402 YDINSGCIKIDDI
+402 YEIDSGHVRIDGKDIY
-415 DIKDYNLHS
+415 DYKLHD
-424 LRDQIAVVLQDVFLF
+424 LREQIAVVLQDVFLF
-439 SDSIFN
+439 SDTIYN

-452 SISLEEVQISAKE
+452 SISREEVERVAKE
-465 IGIHDFIMSLPG
+465 IGIHDFIMTLPG

-527 IQEAT
+527 IQDAT
-532 EKITKNRTS
+532 EKITRNRTS

-551 QTADKIIVMENGKIV
+551 QQADKIIVMEDGHIV
-566 EQGSH
+566 EIGNH
-571 SALLDKKGYYSK
+571 EELLRKKGYYSK

>member
-1 MSEKG
+1 MSDNQEN
-6 KDQKKVVGKVYDVK
+6 KVSGKVYDVK
-20 LFSRLMGY
+20 LFGRLMQY
-28 AKHYKLQFN
+28 ARAYRFQFTV
-37 LSVVAVL
+37 SAIAVI
-44 SVALLAAI
+44 SVALFAAV
-52 RPVLLKRIIDDF
+52 RPTLLKQVIDQYITNKD
-64 IFNRNAEQ
+64 AEQ
-72 LVVFTSLM
+72 LLFYVMLM
-80 LFVLVMEVIFQFLF
+80 LGALIFEVLSQFLF

-103 SIIRDMRTQLFKH
+103 NIIKDMRKQLFSH
-116 LLNFKMQF
+116 LLNFKMNYF
-124 YNKSAV
+124 NRSSV
-130 GKLVTRVVSDIET
+130 GRLVTRVVSDIET

-155 ISDLLKMF
+155 ISDLLKMS
-163 VIAMVMLYMNWQLAL
+163 VVAMVMLLMNWRLAL
-178 IVFAILPLLIFAT
+178 IVFAVLPILIFAT
-191 KIFQKAMKSAFQE
+191 KIFQRAMKSAFQE
-204 VRTEVSNL
+204 VRTEVANL
-212 NTFVQERITGMRIIQ
+212 NSFVQERITGMGIIQ
-227 LFSREKI
+227 IFTREKI
-234 EYDKFKSIN
+234 EYDKFREIN
-243 DKHKKAW
+243 EKHKKAW

-260 FPIAEVLPSIAI
+260 FPVAEVLPSIAI

-342 KVTVDTF
+342 KVMVDTF

-354 FKDVHFSYN
+354 FKDVHFSYI

-452 SISLEEVQISAKE
+452 AISLEEVQISAKE
-465 IGIHDFIMSLPG
+465 IGIHDFIMTLPG

-503 SVSKPGILILDEAT
+503 SVSKPGILVLDEAT

-551 QTADKIIVMENGKIV
+551 QKADKIIVMENGKIV

>member
-1 MSEKG
+1 MSDNQEN
-6 KDQKKVVGKVYDVK
+6 KVSGKVYDVK
-20 LFSRLMGY
+20 LFARLMQY
-28 AKHYKLQFN
+28 ARSYRFEFTV
-37 LSVVAVL
+37 SAVAVI
-44 SVALLAAI
+44 SVALFAAV
-52 RPVLLKRIIDDF
+52 RPTLLKQVIDQYISNKD
-64 IFNRNAEQ
+64 AEQ
-72 LVVFTSLM
+72 LLFYVMLM
-80 LFVLVMEVIFQFLF
+80 LGALIFEVLSQFLF

-103 SIIRDMRTQLFKH
+103 NIIKDMRKQLFSH
-116 LLNFKMQF
+116 LLSFQMNYF
-124 YNKSAV
+124 NRSSV
-130 GKLVTRVVSDIET
+130 GRLVTRVVSDIET

-155 ISDLLKMF
+155 ISDLLKMS
-163 VIAMVMLYMNWQLAL
+163 VVAMVMLLMNWRLAL
-178 IVFAILPLLIFAT
+178 IVFAVLPILIFAT
-191 KIFQKAMKSAFQE
+191 KIFQRAMKSAFQE
-204 VRTEVSNL
+204 VRTEVANL
-212 NTFVQERITGMRIIQ
+212 NSFVQERITGMGIIQ
-227 LFSREKI
+227 IFTREKI
-234 EYDKFKSIN
+234 EYDKFREIN
-243 DKHKKAW
+243 EKHKKAW

-260 FPIAEVLPSIAI
+260 FPVAEVLPSIAI

-284 TSNSV
+284 VNNTV
-289 TAGEIISF
+289 TAGEVISF

-323 AAERVFKIVDA
+323 AAERVFKIIDA
-334 NESEKDQG
+334 EESESDLG
-342 KVTVDTF
+342 ETRISAF
-349 KGKVR
+349 KGQVEFEDVR
-354 FKDVHFSYN
+354 FSYKEG
-363 PNEEVIKGISF
+363 EEVIKGISF
-374 EVNPGETVAIVGATG
+374 EVDPGQTVAIVGATG

-402 YDINSGCIKIDDI
+402 YEIDSGHVRIDGKDIY
-415 DIKDYNLHS
+415 DYKLHD
-424 LRDQIAVVLQDVFLF
+424 LREQIAVVLQDVFLF
-439 SDSIFN
+439 SDTIYN

-452 SISLEEVQISAKE
+452 SISREEVERVAKE
-465 IGIHDFIMSLPG
+465 IGIHDFIMTLPG

-527 IQEAT
+527 IQDAT
-532 EKITKNRTS
+532 EKITRNRTS

-551 QTADKIIVMENGKIV
+551 QQADKIIVMEDGHIV
-566 EQGSH
+566 EIGNH
-571 SALLDKKGYYSK
+571 EELLRKKGYYSK

>member
-1 MSEKG
+1 MSEQN
-6 KDQKKVVGKVYDVK
+6 KDDKKITGKVYDYK
-20 LFSRLMGY
+20 LFVRLMNF
-28 AKHYKLQFN
+28 AKIYKLQFTI
-37 LSVVAVL
+37 SIIAVI
-44 SVALLAAI
+44 LLAVFAAV
-52 RPVLLKRIIDDF
+52 RPVLLQRIIDDYITNKNASQLLIF
-64 IFNRNAEQ
+64 III
-72 LVVFTSLM
+72 M
-80 LFVLVMEVIFQFLF
+80 LAVLVFEVLFQFLF

-103 SIIRDMRTQLFKH
+103 NIIRDMRTQLFKH
-116 LLNFKMQF
+116 LLHFKMQYF
-124 YNKSAV
+124 NNSSV

-163 VIAMVMLYMNWQLAL
+163 VIAMVMIWMNWKLAL
-178 IVFAILPLLIFAT
+178 IVFAILPILIIAT

-212 NTFVQERITGMRIIQ
+212 NSFVQERITGMSIVQ
-227 LFSREKI
+227 LFTREKI
-234 EYDKFKSIN
+234 EYENFKSIN
-243 DKHKKAW
+243 EKHKKAW
-250 IRTVWYNSIF
+250 IKTVWYNSIF
-260 FPIAEVLPSIAI
+260 FPIAEILPSIAI

-284 TSNSV
+284 IDSSI

-323 AAERVFKIVDA
+323 AAERVFKIVDS
-334 NESEKDQG
+334 NETETDRGKKKLRAFEG
-342 KVTVDTF
+342 KVSF
-349 KGKVR
+349 N
-354 FKDVHFSYN
+354 DVYFSYIKD
-363 PNEEVIKGISF
+363 EEVLKGISF
-374 EVNPGETVAIVGATG
+374 DVNSGDTVAIVGATG

-402 YDINSGCIKIDDI
+402 YEIERGEIKIDDVNI
-415 DIKDYNLHS
+415 SEYKLHE
-424 LRDQIAVVLQDVFLF
+424 LRNQIAVVLQDVFLF
-439 SDSIFN
+439 SDTIFN
-445 NITLKDD
+445 NITLKDED
-452 SISLEEVQISAKE
+452 ISLEEVQNAAKE
-465 IGIHDFIMSLPG
+465 IGIHDFIMTLPND
-477 GYDYN
+477 YQYN

-503 SVSKPGILILDEAT
+503 SVSKPSILILDEAT

-527 IQEAT
+527 IQDAT
-532 EKITKNRTS
+532 DKLTKNRTS

-551 QTADKIIVMENGKIV
+551 QKADKIIVMDDGKIV
-566 EQGSH
+566 EYGNHMQ
-571 SALLDKKGYYSK
+571 LLAKKGYYSR

-591 KQAS
+591 KKAS

>member
-1 MSEKG
+1 MSEKNTEN
-6 KDQKKVVGKVYDVK
+6 KKVAGKVYDVK
-20 LFSRLMGY
+20 LFSRLMRY
-28 AKHYKLQFN
+28 ARFYKLQFG
-37 LSVVAVL
+37 LSVLAVL
-44 SVALLAAI
+44 SVALLAAV
-52 RPVLLKRIIDDF
+52 RPLLLRQIIDDY
-64 IFNRNAEQ
+64 IYRKDAEQ
-72 LVVFTSLM
+72 LLVFVTLM
-80 LFVLVMEVIFQFLF
+80 LFVLILEVLFQFLF

-103 SIIRDMRTQLFKH
+103 NIVRDMRTQLFKH
-116 LLNFKMQF
+116 LLSFRMQY

-155 ISDLLKMF
+155 ISDLLKML
-163 VIAMVMLYMNWQLAL
+163 VIAAVMLYMNWQLAL
-178 IVFAILPLLIFAT
+178 IVFAILPILIFAT
-191 KIFQKAMKSAFQE
+191 KIFQKAMKAAFQD
-204 VRTEVSNL
+204 VRTEVANL

-227 LFSREKI
+227 LFTREKL
-234 EYDKFKSIN
+234 EYEKFKRIN

-260 FPIAEVLPSIAI
+260 FPVAEVLPSIAI

-284 TSNSV
+284 VSNSV
-289 TAGEIISF
+289 SAGEIISF

-323 AAERVFKIVDA
+323 AAERVFTILDA
-334 NESEKDQG
+334 QESEN
-342 KVTVDTF
+342 DTGTMPVSNF
-349 KGKVR
+349 KGKVE
-354 FKDVHFSYN
+354 FTDVHFSYIKG
-363 PNEEVIKGISF
+363 EEVIKGISF
-374 EVNPGETVAIVGATG
+374 SVEPGETVAIVGATG

-395 INLLNRF
+395 INLMNRF
-402 YDINSGCIKIDDI
+402 YEINEGEIKIDGI
-415 DIKDYNLHS
+415 NISAYPLHE
-424 LRDQIAVVLQDVFLF
+424 LRNQIAVVLQDVFLF

-445 NITLKDD
+445 NITLKD
-452 SISLEEVQISAKE
+452 SAISLEEVKVAAQE
-465 IGIHDFIMSLPG
+465 IGIDDFIMSLPG

-517 SSIDS
+517 SSIDAY
-522 HSEKL
+522 SEKL
-527 IQEAT
+527 IQDAT

-551 QTADKIIVMENGKIV
+551 QKADKIIVMEDGQIV

-571 SALLDKKGYYSK
+571 TELLDKKGYYSK